1 MRNKERRQGARQRR
15 TTWTWSGEAAG
26 PCLPVLEVIRAGPES
41 KKNTETVVPETVAPE
56 TMAPVTVALNSIGQ
70 SRSRPW
76 ARRAGRS
83 ACPRHL
89 ASRQGKY
96 QRGSGRGAEPRR
108 RYAQRRIVKSGRRG
122 YY

>member
-1 MRNKERRQGARQRR
+1 MDMERR
-15 TTWTWSGEAAG
+15 SGRA
-26 PCLPVLEVIRAGPES
+26 VLEVIRAGPES
-41 KKNTETVVPETVAPE
+41 KKNTETVVPET
-56 TMAPVTVALNSIGQ
+56 MAPVTVALNSIGP

-96 QRGSGRGAEPRR
+96 QRGSGRGAEPRH